1 MSASNLN
8 STHRID
14 VPPSNLTDEEG
25 PCDFGKPQKLAHQTK
40 KLSCQIAQKPGYCQK
55 GRISTLLNY
64 AGFQFCTWRAEL
76 AVTRERSDYACNS
89 LPNRD
94 LRDRQQATS

>member
-25 PCDFGKPQKLAHQTK
+25 PCDFGKPQKLAHPTK
-40 KLSCQIAQKPGYCQK
+40 KLSCQIAQKRDCCQK
-55 GRISTLLNY
+55 GRISTFSHH

-76 AVTRERSDYACNS
+76 AVTHERLAYACNS
-89 LPNRD
+89 LSSRD
-94 LRDRQQATS
+94 LRDRQHETR